1 MPALRLKTKLVI
13 AITGMVVAIV
23 ATLATLYIS
32 EVVHQRVHEVYA
44 VAEVLRDVT
53 FAVSKPAF
61 DVDLSSSRVD
71 MNNPKQVENAVQDLL
86 QSDSS
91 MLSLL
96 ESVNGEPNILDAA
109 IVDADGLALLHTTAA
124 LQGTNV
130 SPRPDFSTLLNAGLR
145 QQLKLIYGPPQT
157 YDVRLPLVR
166 SGQPFG
172 EVRVGVSTVLLKNT
186 LQPLIQRALLFSG
199 AAIIFSLILA
209 AAVSNIALRP
219 LAAINQ
225 RLDLITAGKA
235 EPAESDSR
243 RSDEYGTVSTK
254 IERLGRQMRD
264 VKEVFSALKE
274 NLDQMMANLQDGV
287 MLFTSDFNVVL
298 VSASVERFTG
308 KPRAELLGRHPEEI
322 FSRDSRLGRAIL
334 EAFESRT
341 SRVAEEIENDQGR
354 HIQVSLDFIEERGER
369 IGALLNLRD
378 AESVH
383 RIEDEIELSR
393 RLAAIGR
400 LTSGVA
406 HEVKNPINAIVVH
419 LEVLR
424 QKMKEIDPDTKRHV
438 DVIGSEIQR
447 LDRVVQTLVDF
458 TRPVELRL
466 SDMDLRKVVED
477 VVLLASP
484 AAERHKVTIERES
497 SQEPL
502 PVRID
507 ADLVKQAILNIV
519 LNGVQAMPDGG
530 TLRIA
535 GKREGDVAAI
545 MVRDQGAGIPE
556 NIRDK
561 IFNLYFTTKS
571 GGSGIGL
578 AMAYRVVQLHHG
590 SLEFTSIIDH
600 GTAFNLRF
608 PLVEVAASGEQ
619 QAAAAPEG
627 SVSTA

>member
-13 AITGMVVAIV
+13 AITGMVLAIV
-23 ATLATLYIS
+23 ATLSTLYIS
-32 EVVHQRVHEVYA
+32 EVVRQRVREVYA
-44 VAEVLRDVT
+44 VAEVLRNQI

-61 DVDLSSSRVD
+61 DVDLSSSKID
-71 MNNPKQVENAVQDLL
+71 LTDPKQVENAVQDLL

-91 MLSLL
+91 MSSLL
-96 ESVNGEPNILDAA
+96 ESVNGEPNILDAS
-109 IVDADGLALLHTTAA
+109 IVDANGLALLHTNPL
-124 LQGTNV
+124 LQGTIV
-130 SPRPDFSTLLNAGLR
+130 TPRPDFSTLLKADLR
-145 QQLKLIYGPPQT
+145 EQLKVIYGPPQT

-166 SGQPFG
+166 SGNPFG

-186 LQPLIQRALLFSG
+186 LQPLIQRALILSG
-199 AAIIFSLILA
+199 SAIIFSLILA
-209 AAVSNIALRP
+209 AGLSNIALRP
-219 LAAINQ
+219 LAAINR
-225 RLDLITAGKA
+225 RLDLISSGKA
-235 EPAESDSR
+235 DPAEAGSN

-264 VKEVFSALKE
+264 AREVFSALKE

-298 VSASVERFTG
+298 VSASVERFVG
-308 KPRAELLGRHPEEI
+308 KPRGEMLGRHPEEI
-322 FSRDSRLGRAIL
+322 FSGESRLGRAIL
-334 EAFESRT
+334 EAFATRT
-341 SRVAEEIENDQGR
+341 AIVSEEIENDQGR

-378 AESVH
+378 TESVH

-424 QKMKEIDPDTKRHV
+424 QKMREIDPDTKRHV

-466 SDMDLRKVVED
+466 SDMDLRKILED
-477 VVLLASP
+477 VVILASP
-484 AAERHKVTIERES
+484 AAERHKVTIERDA

-519 LNGVQAMPDGG
+519 LNGVQAMPEGG
-530 TLRIA
+530 VLRVA
-535 GKREGDVAAI
+535 SKREGDGATI

-590 SLEFTSIIDH
+590 SLEFTSIVEH
-600 GTAFNLRF
+600 GTTFYLRF
-608 PLVEVAASGEQ
+608 PLVEVVSNGEQ
-619 QAAAAPEG
+619 QAAVAPEG
-627 SVSTA
+627 SVSKA